1 MPLVRR
7 ALCGVLLAGAAGC
20 ALLQTS
26 PDPRNELPFGWVDE
40 PSNGAAVQRNI
51 ESHGWALDDNTVS
64 KVNVYLDG
72 HYLAQ
77 TSITEARADVT
88 KIFPR
93 YSHGND
99 THGWKLLISL
109 PPDVTLGL
117 HKLVFQGVDNQGA
130 TRDLGAVDVRLD
142 R

>member
-1 MPLVRR
+1 
-7 ALCGVLLAGAAGC
+7 VLLAGAAGC

-88 KIFPR
+88 KIYPK
-93 YSHGND
+93 YAHDND
-99 THGWKLLISL
+99 AHGWKLIIPL
-109 PPDVTLGL
+109 PGDLVLGP
-117 HKLVFQGVDNQGA
+117 HKLVYQAVDDKGA
-130 TRDLGAVDVRLD
+130 TRDIGAVDVRLEH
-142 R
+142 